1 MFISL
6 RHRCP
11 YRMWLSYLSLSVF
24 CCCSQ
29 WLFFKTICFFNLL
42 NGKVYSRNASFA
54 LNWISTSFCLH
65 TCVYNYLNCTKLL
78 RRGYRNMTSFL
89 RYGVLSKRKTYL
101 LYMHDVFVIIRLD
114 CRNVLLVWYLFFLS
128 SRPLLHPS
136 TFPFSY
142 VASSTSSN
150 FWFCF
155 LKCYF
160 EEYNCY
166 LCNYWNMLLEYW
178 RLVIGED
185 FKSSQTCGRS
195 ILSIWWNKI
204 ALLV

>member
-54 LNWISTSFCLH
+54 LTWISTSFCLH

-114 CRNVLLVWYLFFLS
+114 CRNVLLVWYLFFPHFISFVVVLNEFPVNS
-128 SRPLLHPS
+128 TCLLIIHIWQNSGRGKNPES
-136 TFPFSY
+136 TH
-142 VASSTSSN
+142 
-150 FWFCF
+150 
-155 LKCYF
+155 
-160 EEYNCY
+160 
-166 LCNYWNMLLEYW
+166 
-178 RLVIGED
+178 
-185 FKSSQTCGRS
+185 
-195 ILSIWWNKI
+195 
-204 ALLV
+204 